1 MGTLIALGRSG
12 LAPATPP
19 ASRAT
24 LEARPAAVRVRPPQ
38 RATTPQRQQRM
49 PLATEIDARSG
60 TWLEDNGWLASESA
74 AYRLDA
80 ASGRLRTREHALGA
94 LVDTWA

>member
-12 LAPATPP
+12 LAPATP
-19 ASRAT
+19 A
-24 LEARPAAVRVRPPQ
+24 ARPAEVRLRPQP
-38 RATTPQRQQRM
+38 RAAAPQRQQRT

-60 TWLEDNGWLASESA
+60 TWLEDDGWLASESA

-80 ASGRLRTREHALGA
+80 ASGRIRTREHTPGTLLDA
-94 LVDTWA
+94 WA